1 MFTALDAARETHRP
15 IVMEGAIHPQDPWGF
30 GRENIYQAIHQ
41 ADKYLANTEYEVIYL
56 RQKGVPEEKMTVVD
70 CGVHPEQFAGIST
83 QRAREK
89 IGLPLDRPIVGFI
102 GQIGSHKGID
112 TLVKAMPTVWQTFP
126 DVHLLIAG
134 GRAMFA
140 NQLDQI
146 IKNWPDSYRNQTTL
160 IYNFNDEVKPY
171 LFNAPD
177 VFTYPSGYESF
188 GISYL
193 EAWAA
198 RKPVIG
204 TWSGAIPHVVDAGIN
219 GLLVPFQKC
228 ELLAD
233 AIMLLLKHPEWAK
246 SMGEAGYQK
255 VVSRYTWLQ
264 VAGRFR
270 EAYLSVLSKG

>member
-1 MFTALDAARETHRP
+1 MA
-15 IVMEGAIHPQDPWGF
+15 
-30 GRENIYQAIHQ
+30 
-41 ADKYLANTEYEVIYL
+41 
-56 RQKGVPEEKMTVVD
+56 VVG
-70 CGVHPEQFAGIST
+70 CGVHSDQFANITSN
-83 QRAREK
+83 QAREK
-89 IGLPLDRPIVGFI
+89 VGLPLDRPIVSFI

-112 TLVKAMPTVWQTFP
+112 TLVKAMPIVWQTYP
-126 DVHLLIAG
+126 DAHLLIAG

-146 IKNWPDSYRNQTTL
+146 IQNWPADYRNQTTL
-160 IYNFNDEVKPY
+160 IYNFKDEIKPY
-171 LFNAPD
+171 LFHATD

-188 GISYL
+188 GIAYL
-193 EAWAA
+193 EAWAS

-204 TWSGAIPHVVDAGIN
+204 TWRGAIPHVVDAGVD

-228 ELLAD
+228 ELLAE
-233 AIMLLLKHPEWAK
+233 AIMLLLKYPDWAK

-270 EAYLSVLSKG
+270 EAYRWCGPIDQPDRTSRPRKNVD